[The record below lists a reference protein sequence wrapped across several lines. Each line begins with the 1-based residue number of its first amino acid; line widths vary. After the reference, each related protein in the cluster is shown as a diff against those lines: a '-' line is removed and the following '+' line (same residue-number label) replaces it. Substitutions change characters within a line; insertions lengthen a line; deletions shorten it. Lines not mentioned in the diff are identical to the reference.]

1 MYVCILDTT
10 GQVLL
15 HRNVKST
22 PEAFLESVAPYRK
35 DLVVAAEC
43 MFTWYWLADV
53 CAAEDITFVLGHAL
67 AMKAIHGG
75 KAKNDK
81 IDSHK
86 IVGLLR
92 GGLLPQAYVY
102 PDAMRATRDLLRRR
116 LHLVRKRGQLLAH
129 IQNTRAQYN
138 LPAFGRRLAYPAN
151 REGVREHFPDR
162 SVRKSIEV
170 DLTLIE
176 QYDTLIT
183 DLELTIVREAKRHD
197 GDAFHRLRS
206 VPGIGK
212 VLALTILY
220 EIHDI
225 TRFDRVQE
233 FASYARLVKCKKQS
247 GGKILGTSGAKMGNV
262 HLKWAFS
269 EAAVLF
275 LRHTKDGKKLLAAIE
290 KKHVKGKALSILAHK
305 IGRAVFYML
314 SRGTVF
320 STEKFLAAQRAGS
333 RRARWLTRA
342 TGPSS
347 HRSLSTREPPSATS
361 RRS

>member
-1 MYVCILDTT
+1 MRFYNRLHTYYCGIDLHVKTMYVCILDGA
-10 GQVLL
+10 GQVLV
-15 HRNVKST
+15 HRNVPST
-22 PEAFLESVAPYRK
+22 PAAFLEIVAPYR
-35 DLVVAAEC
+35 DGLVVAAEC

-53 CAAEDITFVLGHAL
+53 CAAEGIAFVLGHAL

-86 IVGLLR
+86 IASLLR

-102 PDAMRATRDLLRRR
+102 PAGMRSTRDLIRRR
-116 LHLVRKRGQLLAH
+116 LHLVRKRGELLAH

-138 LPAFGRRLAYPAN
+138 LPVFGRKLAYHTN
-151 REGVREHFPDR
+151 RDGVVQHFPDL

-170 DLTLIE
+170 DLALLE
-176 QYDTLIT
+176 RYDTLIV

-197 GDAFHRLRS
+197 ADAFHRLRS

-233 FASYARLVKCKKQS
+233 FASYARLVTCAHQS
-247 GGKILGTSGAKMGNV
+247 AGKTYGTGGAKMGNV
-262 HLKWAFS
+262 HVKWAFS

-275 LRHTKDGKKLLAAIE
+275 LRHAPGGKKLLAEIE
-290 KKHVKGKALSILAHK
+290 KKHGKGKALSILAHT
-305 IGRAVFYML
+305 IGRAVYYML
-314 SRGTVF
+314 VRGTVF
-320 STEKFLAAQRAGS
+320 SMEKFLHAS
-333 RRARWLTRA
+333 
-342 TGPSS
+342 
-347 HRSLSTREPPSATS
+347 
-361 RRS
+361 